1 MIPSGLVMVQ
11 NIPITKVITTCLF
24 SFIFCGELKSS
35 SSAFVN
41 AKRHGG
47 GSIVIDD
54 RNHNIF
60 WFMQITDLHLSKFGH
75 KDRGEDLR
83 EFCSTHIPVI
93 QPELVIASGD
103 ITDGK
108 SSIIPGSSQHIE
120 EWENYKS
127 VLVNSGVLKLT
138 KWFDIRGNHDAFD
151 VPSSGHARDYYSQF
165 GVKGKPPT
173 KSYIFKVSKSYGQYS
188 FVSID
193 LSLEPGIKWPFN
205 FFGYLSMDVQKQL
218 LKSITQAK
226 GSNQTFIFGHH
237 PTSTVVSQDLNLRSL
252 IGDNAFA
259 YLCGHLHTLH
269 GTTKR
274 MYVSQPQ
281 GYWEWELGDWRENR
295 YYRIVAVDHDLVS
308 FVDVVK
314 STKNSGVTEWPI
326 ILITNPKNS
335 QFLLPNKEPVD
346 RIKSSTH
353 IRILVWSK
361 WPIQSVS
368 VKINDI
374 FQGYAQP
381 ATLVDDDT
389 ITPTTQSPLYILSW
403 NPSQWSDASHSFHTI
418 EVTAKDTFGN
428 QRTVTQP
435 FSFQD
440 PTEFKTGFLSRYF
453 ISTNLSTSVAVLYY
467 MLWILMCT
475 FVILPRFFHRPRF
488 IGCLYR
494 TRLGKGMYRL
504 SSTNRILF
512 VVLIYMLYSISCP
525 IFMGY
530 LWTTNSVTFSV
541 MVFILMAYI
550 FRNNSHMSWQQLN
563 CSCFSSSCYHF
574 LYIVVNDNL
583 IQLLLWIKN

>member
-1 MIPSGLVMVQ
+1 M
-11 NIPITKVITTCLF
+11 
-24 SFIFCGELKSS
+24 
-35 SSAFVN
+35 AF
-41 AKRHGG
+41 
-47 GSIVIDD
+47 
-54 RNHNIF
+54 
-60 WFMQITDLHLSKFGH
+60 Q
-75 KDRGEDLR
+75 
-83 EFCSTHIPVI
+83 
-93 QPELVIASGD
+93 
-103 ITDGK
+103 
-108 SSIIPGSSQHIE
+108 
-120 EWENYKS
+120 
-127 VLVNSGVLKLT
+127 
-138 KWFDIRGNHDAFD
+138 
-151 VPSSGHARDYYSQF
+151 
-165 GVKGKPPT
+165 
-173 KSYIFKVSKSYGQYS
+173 
-188 FVSID
+188 
-193 LSLEPGIKWPFN
+193 

-530 LWTTNSVTFSV
+530 LVDDEFGY
-541 MVFILMAYI
+541 VFCYGIYI
-550 FRNNSHMSWQQLN
+550 NGIYLPEQLT
-563 CSCFSSSCYHF
+563 YV
-574 LYIVVNDNL
+574 LAAA
-583 IQLLLWIKN
+583 QLLLLFIFLLSFSIHCGKRQFDPITSLDKEQITQYSDNSLRTSNRGGIRFSRFHIQIKSNSSRCILIALVVHTFSQLVAALIFIWFPYGFIAFLLSPGCILPIIVSWLLFIFCPQPDHVKHSAQ